1 MRTYD
6 LSPLFRS
13 TVGFDRFD
21 RLFDSALRMAD
32 TAPSFP
38 PYNIERNGENAY
50 RITMAVAGFSRD
62 ELDVTLEKGVLT
74 VRGRSLTDQADQA
87 DEASEDADRQ
97 ILYRGIAKRAFERRF
112 QLDDTIRVVG
122 ADLDHGLLSIDLV
135 REVPEHAKPRQIEI
149 GTRAIEANPTA
160 H

>member
-21 RLFDSALRMAD
+21 RLFDSALRLAD
-32 TAPSFP
+32 QAPSFP
-38 PYNIERNGENAY
+38 PYNIERVNETGY

-74 VRGRSLTDQADQA
+74 VRGRAQS
-87 DEASEDADRQ
+87 DEATDNGEDASHQ

-122 ADLDHGLLSIDLV
+122 ADLDHGLLAIDLV

-149 GTRAIEANPTA
+149 GTGAVEARATT

>member
-21 RLFDSALRMAD
+21 RLFDSALRLAD
-32 TAPSFP
+32 QAPSFP
-38 PYNIERNGENAY
+38 PYNIERVSDTEY

-74 VRGRSLTDQADQA
+74 VRGRAQTD
-87 DEASEDADRQ
+87 DEGGETEEDGRQ

-122 ADLDHGLLSIDLV
+122 ADLDHGLLAIDLV

-149 GTRAIEANPTA
+149 GTRAIDTSATT